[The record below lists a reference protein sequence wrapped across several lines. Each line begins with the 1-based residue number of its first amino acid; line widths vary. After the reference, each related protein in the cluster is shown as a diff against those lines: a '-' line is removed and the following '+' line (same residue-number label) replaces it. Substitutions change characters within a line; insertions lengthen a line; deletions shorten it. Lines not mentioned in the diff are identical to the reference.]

1 MLLHQAQEILRGS
14 GYRFLKGHIIKN
26 NMTYGFYYADVGEH
40 FGIYSDEAIYQ
51 VKTCSREIAAVMV
64 VNNVEVIKY

>member
-26 NMTYGFYYADVGEH
+26 NMTYGFYSSDTHPHYGVYATEQIWEVR
-40 FGIYSDEAIYQ
+40 
-51 VKTCSREIAAVMV
+51 TCSREVAALMV
-64 VNNVEVIKY
+64 VNNVKVIKY

>member
-1 MLLHQAQEILRGS
+1 MFTKDAQDVLSKS
-14 GYRFLKGHIIKN
+14 GYRFLNGHIIKN

-40 FGIYSDEAIYQ
+40 FGVYSDETIYQ